1 MVRPNKIR
9 RLIYVTK
16 GDERVV
22 SVLLRDPYIT
32 IQRTIA
38 CNELPEFVMEA
49 NISEELA
56 QELFNAIYLNGK
68 RNRPCINDLSRA
80 YLVGHIVKDVAVSSI
95 SINRYTPW
103 SRVIKI
109 EGLYLGTEV

>member
-1 MVRPNKIR
+1 MRRNRIR

-32 IQRTIA
+32 IRRAIA
-38 CNELPEFVMEA
+38 CDEFPEFIMEA

-56 QELFNAIYLNGK
+56 QELLNGIYLSG
-68 RNRPCINDLSRA
+68 RNKPCINDLSRA
-80 YLVGHIVKDVAVSSI
+80 YLVGHIVDDVAVSSI
-95 SINRYTPW
+95 SMTRYTTW
-103 SRVIKI
+103 TRVIKI
-109 EGLYLGTEV
+109 EGLYTGTEV

>member
-1 MVRPNKIR
+1 MVRPKKIR

-32 IQRTIA
+32 IRHTIA
-38 CNELPEFVMEA
+38 CNEFPEFVMEA

-56 QELFNAIYLNGK
+56 QELFNAIYLSG
-68 RNRPCINDLSRA
+68 RNKPRINDLSRA

>member
-1 MVRPNKIR
+1 MVRPKKIR

-22 SVLLRDPYIT
+22 SVLLRDPYII
-32 IQRTIA
+32 IQHTIA

-56 QELFNAIYLNGK
+56 QELFNAIYLSG
-68 RNRPCINDLSRA
+68 RNKPCINDLSRA
-80 YLVGHIVKDVAVSSI
+80 YLVGYIVKDVAVSSI
-95 SINRYTPW
+95 SINRYTPL
-103 SRVIKI
+103 SRFIKI

>member
-1 MVRPNKIR
+1 MRRKRIR

-16 GDERVV
+16 GDNRVV

-32 IQRTIA
+32 ITGSIYINEVPDFVLEATIS
-38 CNELPEFVMEA
+38 EQQA
-49 NISEELA
+49 NILSD
-56 QELFNAIYLNGK
+56 AIYESGCS
-68 RNRPCINDLSRA
+68 RPRIRDLSSTYMRG
-80 YLVGHIVKDVAVSSI
+80 YMCDDVVISSV

-109 EGLYLGTEV
+109 EGLYFGKDLT